1 MLENTPQGYK
11 NKPQT
16 TVSLGYGWLEGSE
29 IFEGWIV

>member
-16 TVSLGYGWLEGSE
+16 TVSLEGSE
-29 IFEGWIV
+29 IFEKWIV